1 MRDIMQKLLG
11 VLELHLFMRRGVDR
25 FTASLR
31 DMALSFIIPAL
42 LFPVAMAGVFMANR
56 PEIAGLTATEI
67 VMLYTVRKL
76 FIMALSLY
84 LFYAVGKALNR
95 HEEFIRFITISN
107 WSDIGGLAV
116 GLPVY
121 VSLALHQEWMS
132 TYGLFTVVSFY
143 SLAVFGYTVTRAFR
157 LSWEM
162 GVVAAAIGLA
172 IGQTS
177 LQMLFYCAQRMTA

>member
-1 MRDIMQKLLG
+1 MQNIRQKLLG
-11 VLELHLFMRRGVDR
+11 VLELHLFMRRGVER
-25 FTASLR
+25 FTASRR
-31 DMALSFIIPAL
+31 DMALSFIVPAL
-42 LFPVAMAGVFMANR
+42 LFPVAMAGVFMASR
-56 PEIAGLTATEI
+56 PEIAGLSAGEVI
-67 VMLYTVRKL
+67 ALYTVRK
-76 FIMALSLY
+76 IAVMVLSLY
-84 LFYAVGKALNR
+84 IFYAVGKALDR

-107 WSDIGGLAV
+107 WSDLGGLVV

-121 VSLALHQEWMS
+121 ISMALHQEWMS

-143 SLAVFGYTVTRAFR
+143 SLAVFGYTVMRAFR

-162 GVVAAAIGLA
+162 GVVAAAVGLA